1 MFRPCY
7 HLPIIYLQYPV
18 ISYNQAIAESH
29 DLHLAVALWLQA
41 PLQWWQSKEQLPG
54 IGVAGH
60 QLSVFCEAVQE
71 GPGNGLA
78 GQSIDVCHIIFIQF
92 HSHPLLVVLHD
103 SFIPV
108 KSQHFGGCPMLP
120 QSPSAGPNAH

>member
-78 GQSIDVCHIIFIQF
+78 
-92 HSHPLLVVLHD
+92 
-103 SFIPV
+103 
-108 KSQHFGGCPMLP
+108 
-120 QSPSAGPNAH
+120 A